1 MNSNVCRIHH
11 RSRGSIF
18 LCSLRIS
25 IVYATAISTT
35 SVSASSEFIGVEF
48 KTGRPLIG
56 ESLGDALKGPVA
68 LGVRSL
74 EEDAQVLKE
83 MPDAR
88 VKIEGFTDNQE
99 CSGPDCYELSLR
111 RANLVYEWLIVHGVP
126 AKNLEKPC
134 GRGSE
139 MAIGN
144 NDTDVG
150 RQQNRRTEVYLIA
163 PRD

>member
-1 MNSNVCRIHH
+1 
-11 RSRGSIF
+11 
-18 LCSLRIS
+18 
-25 IVYATAISTT
+25 
-35 SVSASSEFIGVEF
+35 VSASSEFVGVEF

-56 ESLGDALKGPVA
+56 ESLGDALKEPVA
-68 LGVRSL
+68 FAERAL

-88 VKIEGFTDNQE
+88 VEIEGFTDNQE
-99 CSGPDCYELSLR
+99 CSGADCYQLSLR
-111 RANLVYEWLIVHGVP
+111 RAKLVYEWFLAHGVSVE
-126 AKNLEKPC
+126 NLEKPR
-134 GRGSE
+134 GRGKE

-144 NDTDVG
+144 NDTEVG

>member
-1 MNSNVCRIHH
+1 M
-11 RSRGSIF
+11 SIG
-18 LCSLRIS
+18 
-25 IVYATAISTT
+25 YALAIATI
-35 SVSASSEFIGVEF
+35 SVSASSEFVGVEF
-48 KTGRPLIG
+48 KAGRPLIG
-56 ESLGDALKGPVA
+56 ESLEDALKEPFA
-68 LGVRSL
+68 LGERAL

-99 CSGPDCYELSLR
+99 CSGPDCYELSLQ
-111 RANLVYEWLIVHGVP
+111 RANLVYEWFLVHGVP
-126 AKNLEKPC
+126 VKNLEKPR
-134 GRGSE
+134 GRGNE

-150 RQQNRRTEVYLIA
+150 RQRNRRTEVYLIA